1 MRRPVRPHVR
11 RFRRLLLPPLLLAA
25 ACGRGPAGI
34 GPATPSTTPPSPP
47 ELEAE
52 LRELLAGFGGSVG
65 VYARRLETG
74 EEVAIDADRLYP
86 TASMV
91 KVPLLIGL
99 YRAVE
104 EGSLDLDARLAYH
117 DSLHYESEGDVANK
131 LRPGETVALWQ
142 LAGLMIGNSD
152 NTASLWIQGLVG
164 GALVNRWL
172 EGHGFEHTR
181 VNSRVEGR
189 QGDWE
194 AYGWGQSTPREMA
207 RLLTMIREGRA
218 VSEGAS
224 DAMYRL
230 LSRSWWPYGA
240 TAPIP
245 ATVNVAAKAGAV
257 SAARSEA
264 LLVNAPAG
272 DYVLCIMTR
281 DQEDTSWTTDNEGEA
296 LIRAVSAALWDR
308 WGGEP

>member
-1 MRRPVRPHVR
+1 MCNVSRRPVRS
-11 RFRRLLLPPLLLAA
+11 RFTFLPFFLLVAG
-25 ACGRGPAGI
+25 CGRGGGAAPSTPASPP
-34 GPATPSTTPPSPP
+34 GPASG
-47 ELEAE
+47 LEAE
-52 LRELLAGFGGSVG
+52 VRARVEGFRGSVG
-65 VYARRLETG
+65 VYARRLGTG
-74 EEVAIDADRLYP
+74 EEVAIAADEVYP

-99 YRAVE
+99 YGEVE
-104 EGSLDLDARLAYH
+104 EGRLDLDARLPYH

-142 LAGLMIGNSD
+142 LAGLMIANSD

-164 GALVNRWL
+164 GDRVNRWL

-189 QGDWE
+189 RPDWE
-194 AYGWGQSTPREMA
+194 VYGWGQSTPREMA
-207 RLLTMIREGRA
+207 RLLTLIRNGDA
-218 VSEGAS
+218 VSETAS

-240 TAPIP
+240 TAAVP

-257 SAARSEA
+257 SAARSEV

-272 DYVLCIMTR
+272 DYVLCVMTR
-281 DQEDTSWTTDNEGEA
+281 EQEDTGWAPDNEGEA
-296 LIRAVSAALWDR
+296 LIRAVSEAVWAR
-308 WGGEP
+308 WGGAP